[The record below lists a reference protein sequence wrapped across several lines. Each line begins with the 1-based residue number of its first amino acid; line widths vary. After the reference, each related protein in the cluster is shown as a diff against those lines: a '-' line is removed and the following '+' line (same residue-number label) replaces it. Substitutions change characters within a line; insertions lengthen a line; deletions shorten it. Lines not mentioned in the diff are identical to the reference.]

1 MEGGVIGRLTGRIE
15 GLEAD
20 RCLVDV
26 GGVGYVVMASTRTL
40 GALEPGA
47 EQRLWIETLVRED
60 AITLY
65 GFLQAA
71 EREWFR
77 VLTGV
82 QGVGP
87 KVALGIL
94 SALAPADLV
103 AAIQSGDRTM
113 LTRAPGVGPKLA
125 VRLVT
130 ELRDKVG
137 AVGLPDSI
145 AAPSKAPAGP
155 DAEALSA
162 LTHLGYRP
170 AEAQAAIARVRQRLG
185 ESVAFA
191 DLVREGLREM
201 AR

>member
-1 MEGGVIGRLTGRIE
+1 MIGRLTGRIE

-26 GGVGYVVMASTRTL
+26 AGVGYVVMASTRTL

-77 VLTGV
+77 ILTGV

-94 SALAPADLV
+94 SALGPADLV
-103 AAIQSGDRTM
+103 NAIQAGDRAM

-125 VRLVT
+125 ARLVV
-130 ELRDKVG
+130 ELRDRVG
-137 AVGLPDSI
+137 AVGLPEEI
-145 AAPSKAPAGP
+145 AVPRGAPAGP

-170 AEAQAAIARVRQRLG
+170 VEAQSAIARVRQRLG
-185 ESVAFA
+185 AEAA
-191 DLVREGLREM
+191 LAELVRESLREM

>member
-1 MEGGVIGRLTGRIE
+1 MIGRLTGRIE
-15 GLEAD
+15 GIEAD

-47 EQRLWIETLVRED
+47 EQRLWVETLVRED

-77 VLTGV
+77 ILTGV

-103 AAIQSGDRTM
+103 AAIQSGDRAM
-113 LTRAPGVGPKLA
+113 LSRAPGVGPKLA
-125 VRLVT
+125 IRIAT
-130 ELRDKVG
+130 ELRDKAG
-137 AVGLPDSI
+137 ALPLPDSI
-145 AAPSKAPAGP
+145 AVAASVPAGP
-155 DAEALSA
+155 DAEVISA
-162 LTHLGYRP
+162 LGHLGYRRGEVES
-170 AEAQAAIARVRQRLG
+170 ALAKVRLRLG
-185 ESVAFA
+185 AEVAFA
-191 DLVREGLREM
+191 DLVRESLREM

>member
-1 MEGGVIGRLTGRIE
+1 MIGRLTGRID
-15 GLEAD
+15 GIEAD

-26 GGVGYVVMASTRTL
+26 GGVGYVVLASTRTL
-40 GALEPGA
+40 GALEPGG
-47 EQRLWIETLVRED
+47 EQRLWIETLVRDD

-77 VLTGV
+77 ILTSV

-103 AAIQSGDRTM
+103 AAIQAGDRTM
-113 LTRAPGVGPKLA
+113 LTRAPGVGQKLA
-125 VRLVT
+125 IRIVT

-137 AVGLPDSI
+137 ALPLPDSVS
-145 AAPSKAPAGP
+145 AVAPLPAGP
-155 DAEALSA
+155 DAEVLSA
-162 LTHLGYRP
+162 LGHLGYRRGE
-170 AEAQAAIARVRQRLG
+170 AEAALAKVRAKLG
-185 ESVAFA
+185 AEVAFA
-191 DLVREGLREM
+191 DLVRESLREM

>member
-1 MEGGVIGRLTGRIE
+1 MIGRLTGRIE
-15 GLEAD
+15 GIEAD

-40 GALEPGA
+40 GALEPGG
-47 EQRLWIETLVRED
+47 EHRLWIETLVRED

-77 VLTGV
+77 ILTGV

-103 AAIQSGDRTM
+103 AAIQAGDRTM
-113 LTRAPGVGPKLA
+113 LTRAPGVGQKLA
-125 VRLVT
+125 IRMVT

-137 AVGLPDSI
+137 ALPLPDSLSVV
-145 AAPSKAPAGP
+145 ASVPAGP

-162 LTHLGYRP
+162 LAHLGYRRSE
-170 AEAQAAIARVRQRLG
+170 AEAALAKVRARLG
-185 ESVAFA
+185 AEAVFA
-191 DLVREGLREM
+191 DLVRESLREM

>member
-1 MEGGVIGRLTGRIE
+1 MIGRLTGRID
-15 GLEAD
+15 GIEAD

-26 GGVGYVVMASTRTL
+26 GGVGYVVLASTPTL
-40 GALEPGA
+40 GALEPGG

-77 VLTGV
+77 ILTSV

-94 SALAPADLV
+94 SALAPSDLV
-103 AAIQSGDRTM
+103 AAIQAGDRTM
-113 LTRAPGVGPKLA
+113 LTRAPGVGQKLA
-125 VRLVT
+125 IRIVT

-137 AVGLPDSI
+137 ALPLPDSVS
-145 AAPSKAPAGP
+145 AVALVPAGP
-155 DAEALSA
+155 DAEVLSA
-162 LTHLGYRP
+162 LGHLGYRRGE
-170 AEAQAAIARVRQRLG
+170 AEAALAKVRAKLG
-185 ESVAFA
+185 AEVAFA
-191 DLVREGLREM
+191 DLVRESLREM

>member
-1 MEGGVIGRLTGRIE
+1 MIGRLTGRIE

-47 EQRLWIETLVRED
+47 EQRLWVETVVRED

-77 VLTGV
+77 ILTGV

-94 SALAPADLV
+94 SALAPAELV
-103 AAIQSGDRTM
+103 SAIQSGDRAM
-113 LTRAPGVGPKLA
+113 LSRAPGVGPKLA
-125 VRLVT
+125 IRLAT
-130 ELRDKVG
+130 ELRDKAG
-137 AVGLPDSI
+137 ALPLPDSVSV
-145 AAPSKAPAGP
+145 AASVPAGP
-155 DAEALSA
+155 DAEVISA
-162 LTHLGYRP
+162 LGHLGYRRGE
-170 AEAQAAIARVRQRLG
+170 AEAALAKVRMRLG
-185 ESVAFA
+185 SDVAFA
-191 DLVREGLREM
+191 DLVRESLREM

>member
-1 MEGGVIGRLTGRIE
+1 MDGGVIGRLTGRVE
-15 GLEAD
+15 GMEAD

-47 EQRLWIETLVRED
+47 EQRLWIETVVRED

-77 VLTGV
+77 ILTGV

-94 SALAPADLV
+94 SALTPSDLV
-103 AAIQSGDRTM
+103 AAIQAGDRAM
-113 LTRAPGVGPKLA
+113 LSRAPGVGPKLA
-125 VRLVT
+125 IRLAT

-137 AVGLPDSI
+137 ALPLPDSVSV
-145 AAPSKAPAGP
+145 AASQPVGP
-155 DAEALSA
+155 DAEVLSA
-162 LTHLGYRP
+162 LGHLGYRRVE
-170 AEAQAAIARVRQRLG
+170 AEAALAKVRMRLG
-185 ESVAFA
+185 AEAVFA
-191 DLVREGLREM
+191 DLVRESLREM